1 MVRLDRLILSLVLL
15 LVSLVGWADGSL
27 SAPSKV
33 LYSRYLHAPARHK
46 MPQNGMERIQAF
58 ITINDQSAVQQLQQ
72 HGVEVNGVFGG
83 VVSAGIPVASLD
95 EVSGLNCVNGVSLAQ
110 PLHFCNDMA
119 SQLSHVDWV
128 HEAVG
133 QVVPLKGR
141 GVIVGMIDTGID
153 YNHINFKDENGQ
165 NRIKAVY
172 LPCDYSGTSPVI
184 DGFTLPGSC
193 YETPSQIA
201 TLTTDNTLS
210 SHGTHTTGTAA
221 GSYMGNAWSGMAP
234 EADIVACGIPGDS
247 LTDVNVVNSVNYIF
261 DYARRVGK
269 PCVINM
275 SLGTNSGP
283 NDGTSPQCRVFER
296 LSGPGRICVVS
307 AGNDGEY
314 PICFHS
320 LITGPADTVTTLL
333 RRGSGSR
340 HQGYVSMWSNGSQVH
355 RSRLI
360 IINRNTG
367 EQLYASPVMG
377 MLPEDSVYTLSS
389 DDNPAFATFFE
400 GEIQFAN
407 AQEPQFSTSGEEI
420 VGYRYNSY
428 WMFDAKALETD
439 YLLGLQYMADEYIDL
454 AGWST
459 RKTYFYTYGFEGVT
473 GGSNSG
479 SISDLATTD
488 AVISVGAYCSHD
500 TFENWQEGIILYP
513 QCHPGEIASFSSFGP
528 DECGKLRPD
537 VCAPGF
543 VVLSSANRYDE
554 KSSRENWLTP
564 AVVDGIEYPYYANM
578 GTSMSAPVVTGTIAL
593 MLQVNKTLTAAD
605 VRQVLQATSMRDDFI
620 NDDNAPRWGNG
631 KLDAWAAVNHVA
643 SQTLLPGDVNDDGEV
658 TVADIM
664 RIVEVIQAGSTRFD
678 AGTMIRADVNKDLE
692 ISLSDLNAAIQLIIN
707 K

>member
-1 MVRLDRLILSLVLL
+1 MRLNSLIILVACL
-15 LVSLVGWADGSL
+15 LVSSVGRADGVL
-27 SAPSKV
+27 SASSKIYRSQ
-33 LYSRYLHAPARHK
+33 LLQSSSRRMPADIGSE
-46 MPQNGMERIQAF
+46 QFQAF
-58 ITINDQSAVQQLQQ
+58 ISVDDPSVINLLQQ
-72 HGVEVNGVFGG
+72 NGVKINGIFGTM
-83 VVSAGIPVASLD
+83 VSAAVPAVMLD
-95 EVSGLNCVNGVSLAQ
+95 EVSRLTGVKAISLAQ

-141 GVIVGMIDTGID
+141 GVIVGVIDTGID
-153 YNHINFKDENGQ
+153 YNHINFKDDNGQ

-193 YETPSQIA
+193 FETPWQIA

-234 EADIVACGIPGDS
+234 EADIVACGIPSDS

-283 NDGTSPQCRVFER
+283 NDGTSFQCRAFEH

-307 AGNDGEY
+307 AGNDGDT

-320 LITGPADTVTTLL
+320 SISGPADTVTTLL
-333 RRGSGSR
+333 RQGSSSR
-340 HQGYVSMWSNGSQVH
+340 HQGYVSMWSDGRQVH

-367 EQLYASPVMG
+367 ELLYASPVMG

-420 VGYRYNSY
+420 VGYRYHSY

-439 YLLGLQYMADEYIDL
+439 YLLGLQYMADEHVDL
-454 AGWST
+454 AGWCT
-459 RKTYFYTYGFEGVT
+459 KKAYFYTYGFEGMT

-500 TFENWQEGIILYP
+500 TFENWNEGIILYP
-513 QCHPGEIASFSSFGP
+513 KCHPGEIAYFSSFGP

-564 AVVDGIEYPYYANM
+564 AVVDGVEYPYYANM
-578 GTSMSAPVVTGTIAL
+578 GTSMSAPVVTGSIAL

-620 NDDNAPRWGNG
+620 NDANAPRWGYG

-658 TVADIM
+658 TVADVM

-678 AGTMIRADVNKDLE
+678 AGTMVRADVNKDLE
-692 ISLSDLNAAIQLIIN
+692 ISLSDLNAVINLIIN